1 MEEKDIHHY
10 LEMWKKTVEVQQHFN
25 DLEWRIRGLAMTVLT
40 FAFGAAAV
48 AAKDGTAVKVFGFSL
63 QLSCIVLVLGF
74 VLWLAFYF
82 VDKVWYHQLLTGA
95 VKHGD
100 ELEQELRTQ
109 LPHAGLT
116 GQIGRSSPQVI
127 KIFFWSKELHS
138 TGKLRLF
145 YAIGAAALL
154 SRPSPSSSDRLRQ
167 PSPNEP
173 KQPLRWPVATRSASR
188 NYERPA
194 MPTVQS
200 PVEHKAQQFEKR
212 PTEAQNGPPGR

>member
-1 MEEKDIHHY
+1 MEEKDIPHY

-116 GQIGRSSPQVI
+116 GQIGR
-127 KIFFWSKELHS
+127 K
-138 TGKLRLF
+138 
-145 YAIGAAALL
+145 
-154 SRPSPSSSDRLRQ
+154 
-167 PSPNEP
+167 
-173 KQPLRWPVATRSASR
+173 
-188 NYERPA
+188 
-194 MPTVQS
+194 
-200 PVEHKAQQFEKR
+200 
-212 PTEAQNGPPGR
+212 